1 MALEVTKEEKPKGF
15 VLGRHLYLNEA
26 KDKVVEEGDP
36 EARFVLGG
44 PGSTIEE
51 DEVKRLGLTQAKH
64 GGEAPQEEE
73 DLSSHTVA
81 ELKEIAEEKGVDLSG
96 VRLKD
101 EIVAAIENGGEE
113 EAEDD
118 AESSSKLSPKT
129 KAPAKKK

>member
-1 MALEVTKEEKPKGF
+1 MALEVKKEEKPKGF

-81 ELKEIAEEKGVDLSG
+81 ELKEIAEEKGVDLAG
-96 VRLKD
+96 ARLKD
-101 EIVAAIENGGEE
+101 EIVAAIESGGGEE
-113 EAEDD
+113 EEADD
-118 AESSSKLSPKT
+118 KSAPKKQT
-129 KAPAKKK
+129 PAKKK